1 MIPHDIKE
9 VIERLKARGL
19 IGYRTPESV
28 PHITSFRKTE
38 RTECKWCGKNISAV
52 FGHHICINKR
62 KSLQALV
69 LAVLLPLCAMGQT
82 KTNLPILILDA
93 RVTFIQPA
101 GKEAKVY
108 TRKTSKD
115 KWELWQIVPK
125 NTLPFEQGVVLV
137 LPQPI
142 TGTTQ
147 CQVVFQ

>member
-1 MIPHDIKE
+1 MIPPDIKQ
-9 VIERLKARGL
+9 VIARLKARGL

-82 KTNLPILILDA
+82 KTNLSILILDA

-108 TRKTSKD
+108 TRTNSKAS
-115 KWELWQIVPK
+115 WTLWQQVPK
-125 NTLPFEQGVVLV
+125 NTLPFDQGVILM
-137 LPQPI
+137 LPRPVY
-142 TGTTQ
+142 TTTQ
-147 CQVVFQ
+147 CQVIFQ